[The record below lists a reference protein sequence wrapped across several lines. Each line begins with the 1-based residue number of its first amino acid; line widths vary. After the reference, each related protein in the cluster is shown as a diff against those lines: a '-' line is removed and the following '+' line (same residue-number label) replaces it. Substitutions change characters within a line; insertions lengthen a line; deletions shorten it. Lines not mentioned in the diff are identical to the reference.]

1 MRKIWIALFSLMIA
15 TAVVIAQQPT
25 QQAKVDTAQK
35 SDAAA
40 KSDASP
46 KFELADVHV
55 SATAAGFAQNFGG
68 VLREGKYVN
77 RDVTLLTLIAA
88 AYGVPEEAVV
98 GGPGWIS
105 SDLYDIVAKVPEG
118 TKMATAN
125 LMLKSLLVERFG
137 LTTHEGTYPLPRYV
151 LSVGK
156 GGSKLKAA
164 ASASDEA
171 TCVPKQVTFPADPN
185 DLANFP
191 DIQVDC
197 KNLTSAAIGENLH
210 NMAGGYID
218 HDVVDM
224 THLEGAFDFNLTW
237 TPRGALVAKGHDG
250 ISVFDAVDKQL
261 GLKLELKDV
270 PVPGLV
276 VDHVNRNPTANPA
289 GASTALVLAAA
300 RFEVAS
306 IKPADPSKPPFVGLL
321 YTGGSQMTAGGTLR
335 QMIALALQ
343 VPSNVANDMVVGLP
357 KSADTQAWM
366 IEAKVPSTGEGAPQ
380 IVNGRPTPPPFSVGL
395 EMLRGELVAQFELKT
410 HMEDREVSVYALTVA
425 KNNPTLKKA
434 DESER
439 SECKPD
445 PNAPKPFAG
454 INVMTACKNTTM
466 AQLAQA
472 LQQRAGAYMDHPVVD
487 ATGLEAGYDFL
498 MGWTPRAILEAPAKT
513 DAGASAGGVP
523 GDPSGGI
530 SVFDAM
536 EKELGLKLVKQKKTI
551 PVIVVDHVDDKPVQ

>member
-1 MRKIWIALFSLMIA
+1 MRKILIALFGLLTVA
-15 TAVVIAQQPT
+15 AVFA
-25 QQAKVDTAQK
+25 QQAKVDV
-35 SDAAA
+35 AA
-40 KSDASP
+40 KSDVAP
-46 KFELADVHV
+46 KFELADVHA
-55 SATAAGFAQNFGG
+55 STTAAGFAQNFGG

-88 AYGVPEEAVV
+88 ANGVPEEAVV

-105 SDLYDIVAKVPEG
+105 SDLFDIVAKVPDG
-118 TKMATAN
+118 TNMAKAN
-125 LMLKSLLVERFG
+125 QMLKSLLVERFG

-164 ASASDEA
+164 SGSEDA
-171 TCVPKQVTFPADPN
+171 TCVPKQVTFPADPS
-185 DLANFP
+185 DLANYP

-197 KNLTSAAIGENLH
+197 KNLTAAAIGENLH

-224 THLEGAFDFNLTW
+224 THLEGSFDFSLTW
-237 TPRGALVAKGHDG
+237 TPRAALTAKGHDG
-250 ISVFDAVDKQL
+250 ISVFDAVEKQL

-276 VDHVNRNPTANPA
+276 VDHVNRNPTANPD
-289 GASTALVLAAA
+289 GVASALVLAPA

-306 IKPADPSKPPFVGLL
+306 IKPADPTKPPFVGLL
-321 YTGGSQMTAGGTLR
+321 YTGGSQMTAGGSLR
-335 QMIALALQ
+335 QMIAMTLQ
-343 VPSNVANDMVVGLP
+343 VPQNVANDMVVGLP
-357 KSADTQAWM
+357 KSADTQTWA

-380 IVNGRPTPPPFSVGL
+380 IVNGRPVPPPFSVGL

-410 HMEDREVSVYALTVA
+410 HMENREVTVYALTVA
-425 KNNPTLKKA
+425 KNNPTFKKA

-487 ATGLEAGYDFL
+487 ATGLEGGYDFM
-498 MGWTPRAILEAPAKT
+498 MGWTPRQILEAPAKT
-513 DAGASAGGVP
+513 DAGASAAGVP

>member
-1 MRKIWIALFSLMIA
+1 MRKILIGLFTLLTVA
-15 TAVVIAQQPT
+15 AVFAQQPA
-25 QQAKVDTAQK
+25 QQTKVDV
-35 SDAAA
+35 AA
-40 KSDASP
+40 KSDVRP
-46 KFELADVHV
+46 KFEIADVHV
-55 SATAAGFAQNFGG
+55 SATSAGFAQNFGG

-105 SDLYDIVAKVPEG
+105 SDLFDIVAKVPDG

-164 ASASDEA
+164 AGGADEA
-171 TCVPKQVTFPADPN
+171 TCVPKQVTFPADPT
-185 DLANFP
+185 DLVNFP

-197 KNLTSAAIGENLH
+197 KNLTSAAIGENLR

-218 HDVVDM
+218 HD
-224 THLEGAFDFNLTW
+224 
-237 TPRGALVAKGHDG
+237 
-250 ISVFDAVDKQL
+250 
-261 GLKLELKDV
+261 
-270 PVPGLV
+270 V

-289 GASTALVLAAA
+289 GASAALVLAAA

-306 IKPADPSKPPFVGLL
+306 IKPADPTKPPFVGLL
-321 YTGGSQMTAGGTLR
+321 YTGGSQMSAGGTLR
-335 QMIALALQ
+335 QMIGLALQ
-343 VPSNVANDMVVGLP
+343 VPQNVSNDMVVGLP

-380 IVNGRPTPPPFSVGL
+380 IVNGRPLPPPLSVGL

-410 HMEDREVSVYALTVA
+410 HMENREVTVYALTVA
-425 KNNPTLKKA
+425 KNNPTFKKA

-445 PNAPKPFAG
+445 PNAAKPFAG
-454 INVMTACKNTTM
+454 INVMTVCKNTTM
-466 AQLAQA
+466 AQLAEA

-487 ATGLEAGYDFL
+487 ATGLEGGYDFL
-498 MGWTPRAILEAPAKT
+498 MGWTPRQILEAPPKT
-513 DAGASAGGVP
+513 DASATAAGVP
-523 GDPSGGI
+523 GDPTGGI

>member
-1 MRKIWIALFSLMIA
+1 MRKTLIGLFGLLTVA
-15 TAVVIAQQPT
+15 AVFAQQPT
-25 QQAKVDTAQK
+25 QQARVDVATKA
-35 SDAAA
+35 DVA
-40 KSDASP
+40 P
-46 KFELADVHV
+46 KFELADVHA

-105 SDLYDIVAKVPEG
+105 SDLFDIVAKVPDG
-118 TKMATAN
+118 TNMAKAN
-125 LMLKSLLVERFG
+125 QMLKSLLVERFG

-164 ASASDEA
+164 SGSDDA
-171 TCVPKQVTFPADPN
+171 TCVPKQVTFPADPT
-185 DLANFP
+185 DLANYP

-197 KNLTSAAIGENLH
+197 KNLTSSAIGENLH

-224 THLEGAFDFNLTW
+224 THLEGSFDFSLTW
-237 TPRGALVAKGHDG
+237 TPRGALTAKGHDG
-250 ISVFDAVDKQL
+250 ISVFDAVEKQL

-276 VDHVNRNPTANPA
+276 VDHVNRNPSGNPD
-289 GASTALVLAAA
+289 GVTSALVLAPA

-306 IKPADPSKPPFVGLL
+306 IKPADPNKPPFVGLL

-335 QMIALALQ
+335 QMIGLALQ
-343 VPSNVANDMVVGLP
+343 VPQNVANDMVVGLP

-380 IVNGRPTPPPFSVGL
+380 IVNGRPTPPPLSVGL

-410 HMEDREVSVYALTVA
+410 HMENREVTVYALTVA
-425 KNNPTLKKA
+425 KNNPTFKKA

-487 ATGLEAGYDFL
+487 ATGLEGGFDFS
-498 MGWTPRAILEAPAKT
+498 MGWTPRQILEAPAKT
-513 DAGASAGGVP
+513 DAGASVAGVP